1 MITIAKRILTII
13 FAILVFAGVIGL
25 VVACLNVIPSGKG
38 GSALEEIMNNLNK
51 PAETTPVP
59 DGDQTTPSGDNTTT
73 TPSGTDDKTPDK
85 VDNKGSVA
93 LFNEE
98 KQKYEK
104 INYSYV
110 FDYSYKEGVG
120 SWYYAPILLIKVNPN
135 TLYDISFNATACA
148 LGDNRP
154 GYFDI
159 DQNKWA
165 FSSVGTTR
173 GTFTEVMSDSDGY
186 IRLLLAYTEE
196 YRSSD
201 ITYYYGVRDN
211 MENKGF
217 VVELMLSAEG

>member
-1 MITIAKRILTII
+1 MAKRILTIF
-13 FAILVFAGVIGL
+13 FAILAFAGIIGL

-38 GSALEEIMNNLNK
+38 GSAFEEIINNLNN
-51 PAETTPVP
+51 PAVTTPTP
-59 DGDQTTPSGDNTTT
+59 DGDQTTPSGNSTTT
-73 TPSGTDDKTPDK
+73 TPSDGSDETPDK
-85 VDNKGSVA
+85 VDNKGSVV
-93 LFNEE
+93 LFNEL
-98 KQKYEK
+98 KQKYEY

-135 TLYDISFNATACA
+135 TSYNITFNATSCA

-159 DQNKWA
+159 DQNNWA
-165 FSSVGTTR
+165 FSGVGTVR

-217 VVELMLSAEG
+217 VVELMPLAAG